1 MKVLLSAY
9 ECEPNRGREQ
19 GRGWNWALQ
28 LAKLGYEVWVLT
40 PQRNQDLIEP
50 AIATEPVSNLHFV
63 YIPDSAFIRNYITG
77 KKGTV
82 LRYLLWQKQAY
93 DVARQLDQEHNFDLV
108 HHLTMGTVTGG
119 SWLWRLRKPFVYGPA
134 GGGQVAP
141 PILKQYFYKGWN
153 VEALRSFIMQTVVPL
168 NPFLRDTFKQTDL
181 VLAANS
187 DTVELMKNLGAPR
200 AEFFA
205 DVGIPDEFFQEA
217 PPVRS
222 PSSELR
228 LFWVAR
234 MYPRKALLLAL
245 EALSKVNPAIPVK
258 LVIAGG
264 GEQQKYL
271 AGWIEEF
278 GLQGKV
284 EFLGFLSWEAVREQY
299 LKNDAMLFTSLRD
312 TTGAQLLEAM
322 AQAMPIITLDHHG
335 AKDSVPANAGI
346 KIPIMNPTD
355 TVNAMARAIEYMY
368 EHPEERLAMGQA
380 GYEYAKTQTW
390 TQKVLKISKYYEDLA
405 SKKPRYAQV

>member
-28 LAKLGYEVWVLT
+28 LASLGYEVWVLT
-40 PQRNQDLIEP
+40 PQRNQDLIETALAQAASP
-50 AIATEPVSNLHFV
+50 NLHFV
-63 YIPDSAFIRNYITG
+63 YIPDSALIHNYVKG

-93 DVARQLDQEHNFDLV
+93 DIARSLDQEHNFDLV
-108 HHLTMGTVTGG
+108 HHLTMGSVTGG
-119 SWLWRLRKPFVYGPA
+119 SWLWRLKKPFVYGPA

-141 PILKQYFYKGWN
+141 PILKKYFYKGWQ
-153 VEALRSFIMQTVVPL
+153 VEALRSFIMQRVVPL
-168 NPFLRDTFKQTDL
+168 NPFLRDTFKRTDL

-187 DTVELMKNLGAPR
+187 DTVDLMKQLGAPR

-205 DVGIPDEFFQEA
+205 DVGIPDDFFLEA

-222 PSSELR
+222 PNAELR

-234 MYPRKALLLAL
+234 MFPRKALLLAL
-245 EALSKVNPAIPVK
+245 EALSKVNPTIPVK

-271 AGWIEEF
+271 DGWIEEF
-278 GLQGKV
+278 DLQGKV
-284 EFLGFLSWEAVREQY
+284 EFLGFLSWNAVREQY
-299 LKNDAMLFTSLRD
+299 LKNDVMLFTSLRD

-322 AQAMPIITLDHHG
+322 ALAMPIITLDHHG

-346 KIPIMNPTD
+346 KVAVMNPED
-355 TVNAMARAIEYMY
+355 TVIAMARAIEYMY
-368 EHPEERLAMGQA
+368 ENPEARLNMGQA

-390 TQKVLKISKYYEDLA
+390 THKVLKISTYYEQLA
-405 SKKPRYAQV
+405 LKKHKGHS